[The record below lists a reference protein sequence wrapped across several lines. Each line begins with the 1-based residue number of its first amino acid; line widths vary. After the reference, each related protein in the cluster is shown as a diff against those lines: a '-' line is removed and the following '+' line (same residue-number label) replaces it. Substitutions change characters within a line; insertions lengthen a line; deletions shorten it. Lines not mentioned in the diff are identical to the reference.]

1 MHNVP
6 GRDIVHDVLE
16 HKAHAS
22 FHTQHMENLPVADG
36 RMVARQGIHEN
47 DVGVSAIIHTNRC
60 EFIQKR
66 RKVKIILRIS

>member
-16 HKAHAS
+16 HKAHTS

-36 RMVARQGIHEN
+36 RMVARQ
-47 DVGVSAIIHTNRC
+47 
-60 EFIQKR
+60 
-66 RKVKIILRIS
+66 